1 MATSYIPCL
10 FVFAILAIGVALAGS
25 CEKPSIKSSVYT
37 AADAHFSNHG
47 IVSATFNVQCANK
60 AASSS
65 MDVYAVFRGRAVQAA
80 QDLDSSQYQDGYAQ
94 YRKAQRGEAGKSSV
108 PEPMARIEFE
118 YPRVRH
124 SLPGGGAQPQ
134 SQQQLWDIFQRIDK
148 DRSGFINCLEL
159 QSALSNGTWTPFNP
173 ETVRLMMGMFD
184 RDHSGTI
191 DFNEFQ
197 QLWRYITDW
206 QAAFR
211 AYDRDNSGTIDI
223 GEMKQALSNFG
234 YRLSD
239 GFYSLLL
246 RKFDRQG
253 RGTVL
258 FDDFIQCCVQLQTLT
273 RAFAQLDTQR
283 NGWITINYETFL
295 TMVLNSTPTVGGK

>member
-80 QDLDSSQYQDGYAQ
+80 QDLDSSQYQVTFSEPVKTYLPAGGYAIDLYDEDGYAQ

-124 SLPGGGAQPQ
+124 SLWVH
-134 SQQQLWDIFQRIDK
+134 S
-148 DRSGFINCLEL
+148 
-159 QSALSNGTWTPFNP
+159 
-173 ETVRLMMGMFD
+173 ETV
-184 RDHSGTI
+184 
-191 DFNEFQ
+191 
-197 QLWRYITDW
+197 
-206 QAAFR
+206 AV
-211 AYDRDNSGTIDI
+211 
-223 GEMKQALSNFG
+223 
-234 YRLSD
+234 
-239 GFYSLLL
+239 LLL
-246 RKFDRQG
+246 LGASFYAYSARKSI
-253 RGTVL
+253 L
-258 FDDFIQCCVQLQTLT
+258 
-273 RAFAQLDTQR
+273 
-283 NGWITINYETFL
+283 
-295 TMVLNSTPTVGGK
+295 S

>member
-1 MATSYIPCL
+1 P
-10 FVFAILAIGVALAGS
+10 IG
-25 CEKPSIKSSVYT
+25 T
-37 AADAHFSNHG
+37 
-47 IVSATFNVQCANK
+47 
-60 AASSS
+60 
-65 MDVYAVFRGRAVQAA
+65 VQAIIITKVQMA
-80 QDLDSSQYQDGYAQ
+80 YQG
-94 YRKAQRGEAGKSSV
+94 
-108 PEPMARIEFE
+108 
-118 YPRVRH
+118 PR
-124 SLPGGGAQPQ
+124 PGGGAQPQ

-211 AYDRDNSGTIDI
+211 AYDRDNSGSIDI